1 MPSLKRSGSEKRLLS
16 QLPGRFWPPCS
27 IAPSLPIE
35 DLLISFGC
43 SVAGPVARVQ
53 KAIEMAEGGALD
65 LAILDVNINGREV
78 YPVAEALA
86 RRGIPFI
93 FVTGYGRSGIRA
105 AYHDRPILPKPFRRD
120 ELRLAIERLASGP
133 G

>member
-1 MPSLKRSGSEKRLLS
+1 MPETRVGQNLGLRVLVVEDEMFVALHL
-16 QLPGRFWPPCS
+16 
-27 IAPSLPIE
+27 E
-35 DLLISFGC
+35 DLLVSFGC

-53 KAIEMAEGGALD
+53 KAIEMAESEALD
-65 LAILDVNINGREV
+65 LAILDVNIDGREV
-78 YPVAEALA
+78 YPVADALA

-93 FVTGYGRSGIRA
+93 FVTGYGRSGIRP

-120 ELRLAIERLASGP
+120 ELRLAIERFASSP